1 MKANKMSEIFELSIR
16 EQLEGLKGSAFS
28 SVDLVN
34 SFLER
39 IKKIDPKLNSFK
51 KHIVRFIKAI
61 YFRNS

>member
-34 SFLER
+34 SFLESVKV
-39 IKKIDPKLNSFK
+39 ILNL
-51 KHIVRFIKAI
+51 
-61 YFRNS
+61 